1 MNLIIKYEFPS
12 NTDFVELFESVGWE
26 REEDRI
32 EQNRKY
38 SNFAV
43 SVFDKD
49 KIVGMGRIVG
59 DGCYFTIYD
68 VVVRHE
74 YQGKGIGSIIVKSL
88 VDWYRTIKDDDTFLY
103 LGASVGKESFYQ
115 KFGFRAR
122 PNEDVGA
129 GMKWYED

>member
-32 EQNRKY
+32 EQNLKY

-115 KFGFRAR
+115 KSQYQERQIH
-122 PNEDVGA
+122 
-129 GMKWYED
+129 KQH

>member
-12 NTDFVELFESVGWE
+12 NADFVELFESVGWE

-103 LGASVGKESFYQ
+103 LGASVGKEGFYQ
-115 KFGFRAR
+115 KFGFRSR